1 LPTDMRWMYVADEAM
16 HTRRGSGELDRRLRL
31 RLHDLFNPEVFD
43 LEAVGFVQLID
54 QGEFNFITLLHDQG
68 RGQPNLRPIE
78 EHINQGEFFRF
89 SCQLFAP

>member
-1 LPTDMRWMYVADEAM
+1 MSGAECRM
-16 HTRRGSGELDRRLRL
+16 HTRLGSGELDRRLRL

-68 RGQPNLRPIE
+68 RGPNPA
-78 EHINQGEFFRF
+78 NT
-89 SCQLFAP
+89 LFTSACT

>member
-1 LPTDMRWMYVADEAM
+1 
-16 HTRRGSGELDRRLRL
+16 
-31 RLHDLFNPEVFD
+31 
-43 LEAVGFVQLID
+43 VGFVQLID

-89 SCQLFAP
+89 SCGYMAASQDKRYEEHTQPA